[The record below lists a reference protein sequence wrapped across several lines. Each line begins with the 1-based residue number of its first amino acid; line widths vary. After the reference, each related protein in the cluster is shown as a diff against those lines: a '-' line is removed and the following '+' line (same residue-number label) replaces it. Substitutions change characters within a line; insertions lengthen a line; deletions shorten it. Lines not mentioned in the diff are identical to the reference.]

1 MSSYIPN
8 IIKFVVKMGI
18 MGSLRRLRKECYT
31 KVGGLEASY
40 AWSAEPVPFEEKDSL
55 TYKPIRVGQVWSN
68 ESYGCAWF
76 RLQGKVPAT
85 AKGEKVALLISDGGE
100 GCIYDEAGVPVKGI
114 TDIGAFI
121 DFAQPH
127 IGKRYYEVTESAEGD
142 EEIDLYM
149 DAGNN
154 KLPTIPFK
162 QAKLKQA
169 DIVVVHDD
177 VKALYY
183 DVLALLFQQSVAG
196 KGDGKVSSIAASV
209 KAALKKYFA
218 GDLEGAREILKKE
231 ADTGADS
238 PYTFYATGH
247 AHLDLA
253 WLWPIRETKRKAA
266 RTFANQVW
274 NMDKYPDYVFGASQ
288 PQQFEWMEERH
299 PELFE
304 KIKEKVASGQLEVQ
318 GGMWVEC
325 DTNVTSGE
333 SLIRQNL
340 YGKKYWKEKFGKDM
354 RMCWLPDVF
363 GFSGNLPQI
372 LKKCGMDYFETIKLS
387 WNEHNKFPHRAFIW
401 EGIDDSSVIVHMP
414 PDETY
419 NSEGSA
425 WSYVN
430 AIKNFPERDKIKN
443 IGLLYGVGDGGGG
456 PSEGHIEMVRRAG
469 NMKGL
474 PKVRMAKAI
483 DLFDKLKEQE
493 DVMVRHKG
501 ELYLEKHQGT
511 YTTQGKNKLNN
522 RKIEFSLHNTEF
534 ILAVAEAK
542 GYPYPKEKLDKIWK
556 EMLLYQFHDIIPG
569 SSIARVYT
577 ESVARY
583 EKMLEELQEM
593 RRGALE
599 FLSAGKKR
607 LTAVNGNSYRFKGL
621 IPYKDKWYSVDVAPY
636 SSAPLTPYAP
646 EGKSVLSAKG
656 NTIESDIFAVTF
668 DPYGNIKS
676 LIDKR
681 DGKEYCGSFM
691 NKLNVYKDKRLHY
704 NAWDIDIKYTKKA
717 PAEFK
722 LIDSHT
728 TITDG
733 AVVREN
739 MYKYG
744 SSSISQKVILA
755 AGRPIVDFVTTVDWQ
770 ETHKMLRAD
779 FRPAVFSK
787 EVTCDIQLGNL
798 KRSTSDDT
806 KIEKAQF
813 EICAHK
819 WIDLSEGGRGISV
832 LTDCKYGYRV
842 KEGLISLN
850 LLRSPMFPAP
860 DADKGMHTICYA
872 LCPHSGD
879 YNESD
884 VQRKGYLYNNRPLIT
899 EYEVDIP
906 AYFVSSDTHIV
917 VETVK
922 RAENGK
928 GVVVRV
934 YEDSGIART
943 ATITTPLDGK
953 VYETDLL
960 ENVIGEAELK
970 DLEFK
975 PFEIRTFIIEDRE
988 GA

>member
-1 MSSYIPN
+1 MSNYIPN

-31 KVGGLEASY
+31 KVGALEVSY
-40 AWSAEPVPFEEKDSL
+40 AWSAEPVPFAEKDSL

-76 RLQGKVPAT
+76 RLKGKVPA
-85 AKGEKVALLISDGGE
+85 AVKGEKVALLISDGGE

-127 IGKRYYEVTESAEGD
+127 IGKRYYEVTESAEGG

-183 DVLALLFQQSVAG
+183 DVLALLFQQSVAE
-196 KGDGKVSSIAASV
+196 KSDGKVSSIAASV
-209 KAALKKYFA
+209 KAALKKYFS

-231 ADTGADS
+231 MDTGADS

-274 NMDKYPDYVFGASQ
+274 NMDKYPEYVFGASQ

-304 KIKEKVASGQLEVQ
+304 NIKEKVASGQLEVQ

-425 WSYVN
+425 WSYAN

-599 FLSAGKKR
+599 FLSEGRKR
-607 LTAVNGNSYRFKGL
+607 LTAVNGTSYGFKGL

-656 NTIESDIFAVTF
+656 NTIESDVFAVTF

-676 LIDKR
+676 LILR
-681 DGKEYCGSFM
+681 Q
-691 NKLNVYKDKRLHY
+691 LH
-704 NAWDIDIKYTKKA
+704 
-717 PAEFK
+717 E
-722 LIDSHT
+722 
-728 TITDG
+728 
-733 AVVREN
+733 
-739 MYKYG
+739 
-744 SSSISQKVILA
+744 Q
-755 AGRPIVDFVTTVDWQ
+755 
-770 ETHKMLRAD
+770 
-779 FRPAVFSK
+779 
-787 EVTCDIQLGNL
+787 
-798 KRSTSDDT
+798 
-806 KIEKAQF
+806 AQR
-813 EICAHK
+813 I
-819 WIDLSEGGRGISV
+819 
-832 LTDCKYGYRV
+832 
-842 KEGLISLN
+842 
-850 LLRSPMFPAP
+850 
-860 DADKGMHTICYA
+860 
-872 LCPHSGD
+872 
-879 YNESD
+879 
-884 VQRKGYLYNNRPLIT
+884 
-899 EYEVDIP
+899 
-906 AYFVSSDTHIV
+906 
-917 VETVK
+917 
-922 RAENGK
+922 
-928 GVVVRV
+928 
-934 YEDSGIART
+934 
-943 ATITTPLDGK
+943 
-953 VYETDLL
+953 
-960 ENVIGEAELK
+960 
-970 DLEFK
+970 
-975 PFEIRTFIIEDRE
+975 
-988 GA
+988 